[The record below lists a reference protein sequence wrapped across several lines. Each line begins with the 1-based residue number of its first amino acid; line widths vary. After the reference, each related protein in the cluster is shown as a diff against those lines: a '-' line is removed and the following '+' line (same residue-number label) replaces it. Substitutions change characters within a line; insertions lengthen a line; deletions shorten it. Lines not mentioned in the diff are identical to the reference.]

1 MKTQQVLVAGE
12 TVKEAVQISAPFVE
26 GETEHFLMDD
36 VAKEKFMNEIITIMV
51 FSDGREGSLDTV
63 SPEVNGHKVVI
74 QRDKPT
80 KVRRYFAEA
89 LANAK
94 TTTIGQQA
102 FNPNDPRSLFLI
114 NRTFDSFPFQL
125 IEDAN
130 PMGPAWLKSLR
141 DRR

>member
-1 MKTQQVLVAGE
+1 MAGE
-12 TVKEAVQISAPFVE
+12 TIKDPVEISKPFVE
-26 GETEHFLMDD
+26 GETEHFLTDD
-36 VAKEKFMNEIITIMV
+36 VAKEKFMNEVITIVV
-51 FSDGREGSLDTV
+51 FSDGRDGSLDTV

-80 KVRRYFAEA
+80 RVRRYHAEA

-94 TTTIGQQA
+94 TTTIGQQP

-114 NRTFDSFPFQL
+114 PRTFDSFPFQL
-125 IEDAN
+125 VEDAN